1 MPGACHCPP
10 PRSPSPSPPLQDLA
24 RFFSPTSLVVWEGN
38 SVKGSQQL
46 SHLFSMLPP
55 TKHTLTS
62 VDTHPLTTPSS
73 SSTSPSPSAS
83 SLLVSV
89 SGTVVYGL
97 DTAVPRGFFH
107 SFVIEK
113 GGSFHYITA
122 ASFRS
127 RQLHEPDRQRKPHPR
142 HSQ

>member
-1 MPGACHCPP
+1 M
-10 PRSPSPSPPLQDLA
+10 
-24 RFFSPTSLVVWEGN
+24 VWEGN
-38 SVKGSQQL
+38 SVTGSHL
-46 SHLFSMLPP
+46 SQLFSMLPP

-62 VDTHPLTTPSS
+62 VDTHPITAPSS
-73 SSTSPSPSAS
+73 SPSPSSTPS

-113 GGSFHYITA
+113 GGPSGFHYIVS

-127 RQLHEPDRQRKPHPR
+127 RQLHEPDKPRKPNHR
-142 HSQ
+142 HS

>member
-1 MPGACHCPP
+1 
-10 PRSPSPSPPLQDLA
+10 LQDLP
-24 RFFSPTSLVVWEGN
+24 RFFSPSSLVVWEGN
-38 SVKGSQQL
+38 SVTGSQQL

-55 TKHTLTS
+55 TKHSLTS
-62 VDTHPLTTPSS
+62 CDTHPIQHQTAAASS
-73 SSTSPSPSAS
+73 SSSASSASAAASSSPS

-113 GGSFHYITA
+113 AAASGFHYIVSAT
-122 ASFRS
+122 FRS
-127 RQLHEPDRQRKPHPR
+127 RQLTEPDRPKKHYKPH
-142 HSQ
+142 

>member
-1 MPGACHCPP
+1 M
-10 PRSPSPSPPLQDLA
+10 PLQDLA

-55 TKHTLTS
+55 TKHILTS
-62 VDTHPLTTPSS
+62 IDTHPLPPPSTASAPASS
-73 SSTSPSPSAS
+73 SPS

-113 GGSFHYITA
+113 GGPGQFHYITA

-127 RQLHEPDRQRKPHPR
+127 RQLHEPDRLRKPHPR
-142 HSQ
+142 QSQ